1 MIIDKKLVQDIAH
14 LGRLEL
20 SEKKEEEMATE
31 LTKILDWMDQLN
43 EVDTTNVE
51 PLIHI
56 STELNVLR
64 DDVEGNILDH
74 DKALTNAPKKDAS
87 YFRVPKVIE

>member
-14 LGRLEL
+14 LGRLEV
-20 SEKKEEEMATE
+20 SPAKEEEMANE
-31 LTKILDWMDQLN
+31 LNKIVDWMEQLN
-43 EVDTTNVE
+43 EVDTTGIE

-64 DDVEGNILDH
+64 EDEEGNILAN
-74 DKALTNAPKKDAS
+74 DKALKNAPKKDS
-87 YFRVPKVIE
+87 NYFRVPKVIE

>member
-14 LGRLEL
+14 LGRLEV
-20 SEKKEEEMATE
+20 SPAKEEEMANE
-31 LTKILDWMDQLN
+31 LNKIVDWMEQLN
-43 EVDTTNVE
+43 EVDTTGIE

-64 DDVEGNILDH
+64 EDEEGNILAH
-74 DKALTNAPKKDAS
+74 DKALKNAPKKDS
-87 YFRVPKVIE
+87 NYFRVPKVIE